1 LKEDLRVQKTKAA
14 LFRAFYDLLSE
25 KDYDDITVNELCER
39 AMVRRATFYKHY
51 RDKKDFL
58 VSIVKKFRV
67 DFDAII
73 WKSGKPMGIVEYF
86 IQYTDTLITY
96 INTHTHLIENILSGE
111 MRAPYIN
118 IMVNQNNSDTVERL
132 AIAVDNGFTIDMSL
146 ESAASF
152 LVGGVFFLL
161 ITWVE
166 GGRKIPESQIRADLH
181 KLISRILNP
190 EKV

>member
-1 LKEDLRVQKTKAA
+1 
-14 LFRAFYDLLSE
+14 
-25 KDYDDITVNELCER
+25 
-39 AMVRRATFYKHY
+39 
-51 RDKKDFL
+51 
-58 VSIVKKFRV
+58 
-67 DFDAII
+67 
-73 WKSGKPMGIVEYF
+73 MGIVEYF